1 MNNVWILYTY
11 LLFIYPLGEGAQM
24 DFKTA
29 LKELKN
35 GNERFVSEKL
45 LHPRRDQEI
54 LRAVQEEQKPIAVI
68 LSCSDSRAAP
78 EIIFDQGIGDLFI
91 VRIAG
96 NILSS
101 FGLESIKFA
110 ILALKTSLIVVL
122 GHQDCGAVKAVVQSH
137 TALIPQIAEQIEQH
151 CKSQDLI
158 ECIKENVKGV
168 VQDLKK
174 DKELKSLIEQSKIAI
189 VGGYY
194 ELGTGRVSFF
204 EGT

>member
-1 MNNVWILYTY
+1 LYVC
-11 LLFIYPLGEGAQM
+11 LLFIKIGEAAQM
-24 DFKTA
+24 DFKTV
-29 LKELKN
+29 LKELKD
-35 GNERFVSEKL
+35 GNERFVTEKL
-45 LHPRRDQEI
+45 LHPRRDREI
-54 LRAVQEEQKPIAVI
+54 LKAVQQEQKPIAVI

-96 NILSS
+96 NVLSP
-101 FGLESIKFA
+101 FGLESVKFA
-110 ILALKTSLIVVL
+110 ILALKTPLIVVL
-122 GHQDCGAVKAVVQSH
+122 GHQDCGAVKAVVQSN
-137 TALIPQIAEQIEQH
+137 TTLIPQIAEQIEQH
-151 CKSQDLI
+151 CKSQDLS

-168 VQDLKK
+168 VLDLKK
-174 DKELKSLIEQSKIAI
+174 NKELKSLIDQSMIAV